1 MRKSWIDPVPA
12 PVSPDLAVV
21 LETIVPGAP
30 PLLAEMLARRGITDA
45 GSARRFLDPAHYTPA
60 SPFDLPDMDRAVE
73 RVEHALRSGEH
84 ILVWGDFDVDGQTA
98 TSMLVEALRDLG
110 GEVTYCIPL
119 RAEGHGV
126 HVPRLDAAIDNGAR
140 LILTCDTGIAAH
152 TAVDHARARGIDVVI
167 TDHHQLPPE
176 LPNAYACVN
185 PQRLHPGHPLRTL
198 PGVGVAYKLVEVLY
212 ERAGRGD
219 RSARHLDLVALGIV
233 ADVAEVIDDTRYLLQ
248 RGLDALRRTERI
260 GLKKMIELAG
270 LQPGAINEGHIGFA
284 LGPRLNA
291 LGRLDDAGKAIDL
304 LTTDNL
310 ETANLLATLLE
321 SLNTDRKLL
330 TEQVY
335 KAAENQI
342 ERDPSLLALSA
353 LVLAH
358 QGWPGGIVGI
368 AANRLVE
375 KYNRPVVLFNILEDG
390 TARGSARSISGC
402 DITAAIAAHADQLI
416 AFGGHTMAAGLSI
429 AADRIPEFRRA
440 LSRTVKAQIGE
451 IELTPALHIDG
462 YLPLAE
468 ITPDLLDA
476 LERLAPFGPGNPA
489 PVLAART
496 LTLVSQRTI
505 GRGAEHLRLTVED
518 QAGDVQHVLWWQAEA
533 DQLPP
538 GRLDLAFSVRNNDYL
553 GRREVQLVY
562 IDSRPVDEEPIAFA
576 HRESIII
583 DDRRD
588 HASQREVDLRGLID
602 TLDRDG
608 LMLWGEGLAI
618 DGVLPRHDLRP
629 ARALAI
635 ITAPPGPAEL
645 RAALERVNPA
655 SVVLVGFDPALDSM
669 QGFLS
674 RLAGLVKHVIG
685 AKNGSASVIELAAL
699 TGQREAT
706 IRAGL
711 EWMTARGHITIEEG
725 ALKDRL
731 ALREGHRKSGGDLT
745 ATTTRLAELLR
756 ETAAYRAHF
765 RKAEKSTL
773 VRL

>member
-1 MRKSWIDPVPA
+1 
-12 PVSPDLAVV
+12 
-21 LETIVPGAP
+21 
-30 PLLAEMLARRGITDA
+30 
-45 GSARRFLDPAHYTPA
+45 
-60 SPFDLPDMDRAVE
+60 
-73 RVEHALRSGEH
+73 
-84 ILVWGDFDVDGQTA
+84 
-98 TSMLVEALRDLG
+98 
-110 GEVTYCIPL
+110 
-119 RAEGHGV
+119 
-126 HVPRLDAAIDNGAR
+126 
-140 LILTCDTGIAAH
+140 
-152 TAVDHARARGIDVVI
+152 
-167 TDHHQLPPE
+167 
-176 LPNAYACVN
+176 
-185 PQRLHPGHPLRTL
+185 
-198 PGVGVAYKLVEVLY
+198 VLY
-212 ERAGRGD
+212 ERA
-219 RSARHLDLVALGIV
+219 
-233 ADVAEVIDDTRYLLQ
+233 
-248 RGLDALRRTERI
+248 
-260 GLKKMIELAG
+260 
-270 LQPGAINEGHIGFA
+270 
-284 LGPRLNA
+284 
-291 LGRLDDAGKAIDL
+291 
-304 LTTDNL
+304 
-310 ETANLLATLLE
+310 
-321 SLNTDRKLL
+321 
-330 TEQVY
+330 
-335 KAAENQI
+335 
-342 ERDPSLLALSA
+342 
-353 LVLAH
+353 
-358 QGWPGGIVGI
+358 
-368 AANRLVE
+368 
-375 KYNRPVVLFNILEDG
+375 
-390 TARGSARSISGC
+390 
-402 DITAAIAAHADQLI
+402 
-416 AFGGHTMAAGLSI
+416 
-429 AADRIPEFRRA
+429 
-440 LSRTVKAQIGE
+440 
-451 IELTPALHIDG
+451 
-462 YLPLAE
+462 
-468 ITPDLLDA
+468 
-476 LERLAPFGPGNPA
+476 
-489 PVLAART
+489 
-496 LTLVSQRTI
+496 

-538 GRLDLAFSVRNNDYL
+538 GRLDLAFSVRSNDYL

-562 IDSRPVDEEPIAFA
+562 IDSRAVDEEPIAFA

-618 DGVLPRHDLRP
+618 DGLLPRHDLRP